1 MTVESKKEK
10 NPRFLLLLLFGNPSN
25 ASLLKIRE
33 VIKMILKMVD
43 KESTSAA
50 SEAK

>member
-10 NPRFLLLLLFGNPSN
+10 NPRFLLLLFGNPSN